1 MTEQKKYEVH
11 LDNFDGPM
19 DLLLHLIDKNQLNIY
34 DIPIAFIT
42 EQYLAFL
49 DEAREMDLDIASDF
63 LLVAATLLS
72 IKAKML
78 LPPRKRAGEDEEE
91 DPRAELVQRLVEYR
105 FYKETAQLLE
115 ARQPKE
121 LTYMLKPQ
129 DVAAYAK
136 MIEPANPLK
145 DITLEQFSAMFKAA
159 LEQVEADTFVPSM
172 DVPREDYSVEDCI
185 DEIRSRLATEEG
197 LTLHGLFRKGD
208 HPRKIITV
216 FLALLEL
223 CRLGELVF
231 RQQESFG
238 QVWLFPKHA
247 ENETTGDEVE
257 PCNM

>member
-34 DIPIAFIT
+34 DIPIAFVT

-49 DEAREMDLDIASDF
+49 EEAREMDLEIASEF

-78 LPPRKRAGEDEEE
+78 LPPRKRNGEDEEPE

-115 ARQPKE
+115 EKQPKE
-121 LTYMLKPQ
+121 VTYMLKPQ
-129 DVAAYAK
+129 DIAGYAK
-136 MIEPANPLK
+136 MIGPGNPLEN
-145 DITLEQFSAMFKAA
+145 ISLLEFSAMFKAA
-159 LEQVEADTFVPSM
+159 LEQAEIEFV
-172 DVPREDYSVEDCI
+172 VPTMEMSREDYSVEDTI
-185 DEIRSRLATEEG
+185 EEIRHRLKNESNLM
-197 LTLHGLFRKGD
+197 LTSLFHKGD

-223 CRLGELVF
+223 TRLGTLVF
-231 RQQESFG
+231 RQKESFG
-238 QVWLFPKHA
+238 PVWLFPTDQGK
-247 ENETTGDEVE
+247 EVE
-257 PCNM
+257 SCNM